1 MTIQSSLR
9 RTAIRALVHI
19 LHRRSFRFAGARFTV
34 NDGVLNPTL
43 FRASLIFAQEVRR
56 TTGTTPTDVLEL
68 GCGCGLTSVVLALDG
83 HRVTAI
89 DNSLQAI
96 RNTRANAQT
105 SSANVR
111 TVCSDWDTALKS
123 ALKFDLV
130 VTNPPFLPSRPPMLE
145 HALWGGSDL
154 EVVKAA
160 LAAAKRRVRPEGR
173 ILLLTSEQSG
183 RSEVLGAI
191 EATGLESVNNSV
203 VHHWGERLHL
213 DLLALFPCS

>member
-9 RTAIRALVHI
+9 RTAVRVLIPI
-19 LHRRSFRFAGARFTV
+19 LHRRNFRFAGTQFSV
-34 NDGVLNPTL
+34 DEGVLNPTL
-43 FRASLIFAQEVRR
+43 FRASLIFARECRR
-56 TTGTTPTDVLEL
+56 LAGEKSSDILEL
-68 GCGCGLTSVVLALDG
+68 GCGCGLTSVVLTLDG

-89 DNSLQAI
+89 DNSLPAI

-105 SSANVR
+105 SNANVR
-111 TVCSDWDTALKS
+111 AVCSDWDTALKS

-145 HALWGGSDL
+145 QALWGGPDL
-154 EVVKAA
+154 EIVKAA
-160 LAAAKRRVRPEGR
+160 LAAAKRRIRPEGR

-191 EATGLESVNNSV
+191 ETTGLESVNNSV
-203 VHHWGERLHL
+203 VRHWGERLHL

>member
-9 RTAIRALVHI
+9 RAVVRILVPI
-19 LHRRSFRFAGARFTV
+19 LHSRNFRFAGARFSV
-34 NDGVLNPTL
+34 KEGVLNPTL
-43 FRASLIFAQEVRR
+43 FRASLVFAREARR
-56 TTGTTPTDVLEL
+56 TAGTIPADILEL

-83 HRVTAI
+83 HRVTAV
-89 DNSLQAI
+89 DLNLQAI

-105 SSANVR
+105 SNATLR
-111 TVCSDWDTALKS
+111 AVCSDWDAALES
-123 ALKFDLV
+123 SLDFDLV

-145 HALWGGSDL
+145 HALWGGANL

-160 LAAAKRRVRPEGR
+160 LVAAKRRVRPEGR
-173 ILLLTSEQSG
+173 ILLLTSGQSG

-203 VHHWGERLHL
+203 VRHWGERLHL
-213 DLLALFPCS
+213 DLLALSSHS